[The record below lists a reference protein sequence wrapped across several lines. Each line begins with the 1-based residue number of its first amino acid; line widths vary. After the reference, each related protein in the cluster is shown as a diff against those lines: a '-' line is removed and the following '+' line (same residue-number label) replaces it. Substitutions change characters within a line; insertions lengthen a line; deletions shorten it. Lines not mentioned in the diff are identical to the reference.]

1 MKYLDE
7 LLKNIEVIFHQGDLH
22 REVTGVGY
30 DTRRL
35 DKGNLF
41 VAIRGF
47 KRDGH
52 DFLDEAIFHHA
63 AAIISEL
70 KPPERFSNSD
80 IAWVQVPNDRQAL
93 SRLSAA
99 FFDYPSGKTHNVG
112 VTGTNGKTTVMSLIA
127 SILSHEGPTATI
139 GTLGMDFPGITR
151 KMGLTTPESVD
162 IFRFLADAR
171 ERGCKNLVMEASS
184 AALKLHRLDGICFS
198 QAIFTTFSGD
208 HLDFH
213 HTMEDYFESKM
224 RLFENLNPE
233 GWAVIDIDDP
243 SSARVI
249 ERLECKYI
257 TYGFSGHADVSPLS
271 FRLSLPGIEAQ
282 VRTPRGNIE
291 IKSPLIGKIN
301 LSNILAA
308 ISSAVVK
315 GTSFEHITAGLRDFR
330 PVRGRLDIAFKGDF
344 TVLIDYAH
352 TDQALEGL
360 LLSLREVVQ
369 GKIILVFGAG
379 GSRDKTKRPRMG
391 QAASR
396 YSDFVVVTSDNPR
409 EEEPQAIIADIIC
422 GFVPGLK
429 DYIVEVDREE
439 AIRKA
444 LYLASPGDLVVIA
457 GKGHEDYQIFRDQT
471 IHFDDYEVVERI
483 VANRGG
489 G

>member
-7 LLKNIEVIFHQGDLH
+7 LLKRLAVVSHHGDLH
-22 REVTGVGY
+22 REVTGIGY
-30 DTRRL
+30 DTRKL
-35 DKGNLF
+35 AEGNLF

-52 DFLDEAIFHHA
+52 QFIKDAIGKGA
-63 AAIISEL
+63 VAIISEI
-70 KPPERFSNSD
+70 KPPDWFDSSF

-99 FFDYPSGKTHNVG
+99 FFDYPSEKTHNVG

-139 GTLGMDFPGITR
+139 GTLGMYFPGIAR
-151 KMGLTTPESVD
+151 KLGLTTPESVD
-162 IFRFLADAR
+162 ILRFLAEAR
-171 ERGCKNLVMEASS
+171 DLGCKNLVMEASS
-184 AALKLHRLDGICFS
+184 AALKLHRLDGIHFS
-198 QAIFTTFSGD
+198 QAVFTTFSGD

-233 GWAVIDIDDP
+233 GWAVINVDDP

-249 ERLECKYI
+249 ERLESKYI
-257 TYGFSGHADVSPLS
+257 TYGFSGHADVGPLS
-271 FRLSLPGIEAQ
+271 FQFSLPGIEAQ

-308 ISSAVVK
+308 IASAVVK
-315 GTSFEHITAGLRDFR
+315 GTSFEHIAAGLRDFR
-330 PVRGRLDIAFKGDF
+330 PVRGRLDIAYKGDF

-352 TDQALEGL
+352 TDQALESL
-360 LLSLREVVQ
+360 LLSLREIVQ

-396 YSDFVVVTSDNPR
+396 YSDFVAVTSDNPR

-422 GFVPGLK
+422 GFVPNFK
-429 DYIVEVDREE
+429 DYLVESDREE

-444 LYLASPGDLVVIA
+444 IYLASPGDLVVIA

-471 IHFDDYEVVERI
+471 IHFDDYEVVQRI
-483 VANRGG
+483 VANQGG
-489 G
+489 E